1 MYSLWIL
8 AAAVIIWRLHTVFSH
23 LSKVPKQV
31 PWAYRS
37 KFTPYLFSQLDGI
50 LNTPPAINKGYQ
62 KYSKN
67 GILCAITLPFS
78 RPEILIPRNL
88 IRWATSQPDKVMSP
102 TPIQHEI
109 VAAKY
114 AFLNSSV
121 GKDFA
126 VYDVLRV
133 QMSRYLPKLI
143 PQIMEELASQIDET
157 FGLNTEWKE
166 VQVFVLVREVISRVT
181 ARLVMGNTLCSDK
194 ELVHNLSNFSSSVLP
209 SAIAISL
216 FPPFMHPFISRLTSV
231 FNHIYMRRALKTL
244 GPYVKQRIEAV
255 RNDVAQGSKSFPRED
270 VMTWHIEEAL
280 RKKEPEEGLEDRI
293 ACRAFATVFAALES
307 TTLTMT
313 HALFNLCATDDPEQ
327 TWEALAEEGRRAFS
341 TEVDQASVNSLG
353 RTDSAVKETLRLH
366 TAIKALSVQVMASG
380 GVSLDEHNLKLP
392 QGSRVSVSAWGIHH
406 DEDIYPNAYTF
417 DAFRFSRPHENH
429 MIAEDKKEAHL
440 LVSLSEDYLP
450 FGFGRHACP
459 GRYFAA
465 VETKLFLAYM
475 AVHYDLKQ
483 VHKRPG
489 FVSLGHLPTPPIKGK
504 LMIRRKGNM
513 PGSYNGDSAVV

>member
-8 AAAVIIWRLHTVFSH
+8 AAAVVIWRLHTVFSH
-23 LSKVPKQV
+23 LCKVPKKV

-67 GILCAITLPFS
+67 GALCAISLPFS
-78 RPEILIPRNL
+78 RPEILIPRSL
-88 IRWATSQPDKVMSP
+88 IRWATSQSEKVLSP

-109 VAAKY
+109 VAAQY
-114 AFLNSSV
+114 AFLNSDV

-126 VYDVLRV
+126 VYDILRV
-133 QMSRYLPKLI
+133 KMNRQLPKLI
-143 PQIMEELASQIDET
+143 PQIMEELGSRIDDI
-157 FGLNTEWKE
+157 FGLDTDWKE
-166 VQVFVLVREVISRVT
+166 VQVFLLVRDVIARVT
-181 ARLVMGNTLCSDK
+181 ARLVMGNTL
-194 ELVHNLSNFSSSVLP
+194 F
-209 SAIAISL
+209 
-216 FPPFMHPFISRLTSV
+216 

-244 GPYVKQRIEAV
+244 GPYLKQQIEAV
-255 RNDVAQGSKSFPRED
+255 RNDATQGSKSLPRED

-313 HALFNLCATDDPEQ
+313 HALFNLCATDHPEQ
-327 TWEALAEEGRRAFS
+327 TWKALEEEGRRAFS
-341 TEVDQASVNSLG
+341 AKVDQARVNSLG
-353 RTDSAVKETLRLH
+353 RADSAVKETLRLH

-417 DAFRFSRPHENH
+417 DAFRFSRPHENGTVD
-429 MIAEDKKEAHL
+429 EDEKNAHL
-440 LVSLSEDYLP
+440 LASPSEDYLS

-465 VETKLFLAYM
+465 VETKLFLAYI

-483 VHKRPG
+483 VHERPG
-489 FVSLGHLPTPPIKGK
+489 FVSLGHLPTPPVKGK
-504 LMIRRKGNM
+504 LMIRRKRDV
-513 PGSYNGDSAVV
+513 PGHDRGGSAMV